1 MKQLG
6 DLAIVVYKHSD
17 CMLQIYNHRA
27 IVHTG
32 AGSDRKS
39 FSFNANDKDCI
50 SEVISYL
57 NFATPITNINIE
69 KFGG

>member
-17 CMLQIYNHRA
+17 CMLQIYKQRA
-27 IVHTG
+27 TVHTG
-32 AGSDRKS
+32 AGNARKS
-39 FSFNANDKDCI
+39 FSFNASNEDCI
-50 SEVISYL
+50 REVISYL
-57 NFATPITNINIE
+57 NFGTPVTNINIE